1 MLRVAK
7 GSGGGGGLIPFVWML
22 RSCRFLNRSCM
33 LRVAKG
39 SGGGGFWGGWA
50 NSVRVDVAFMWML
63 RSCRFLNR
71 SCMLRVAKGSGGG
84 GGFWGGVG

>member
-1 MLRVAK
+1 MWMFEQVMHAPCGEGFWWGG
-7 GSGGGGGLIPFVWML
+7 GSG
-22 RSCRFLNRSCM
+22 
-33 LRVAKG
+33 
-39 SGGGGFWGGWA
+39 GGWA

-84 GGFWGGVG
+84 GGSGGGVG